1 MSRMNK
7 SSMLSYEYKQR
18 RETTTRS
25 YCLKKKTMN
34 LRRCSKFYLVSKP
47 QALIHC
53 QLTEDSFSLR
63 LNTDII
69 QAERTPGYL
78 TVKQNS
84 MGPLCVLRIKQN

>member
-1 MSRMNK
+1 MSKNGEGKPLHNLPVSKNIM
-7 SSMLSYEYKQR
+7 
-18 RETTTRS
+18 
-25 YCLKKKTMN
+25 TMN
-34 LRRCSKFYLVSKP
+34 LRRCTKFYLVSKP

-84 MGPLCVLRIKQN
+84 IRPLCVLRIKQN